1 MSVETGKVVAV
12 LGPSGSGK
20 TTMLRCI
27 SFLERAD
34 QGTVGFDDEFLDMSN
49 WDKKQIRNI
58 RMRMGFVS
66 QSLNLFMNMTAL
78 ENVMEGLVTARKMD
92 KEVAK
97 KKALDVI
104 ERVGLL
110 DKVDYYPQHLSG
122 GQQQR
127 IAIARALAA
136 DPEIILFDE
145 PTSALDPELTA
156 EVLSTIKRLAD
167 EGTTML
173 IVTHEMEFAA
183 SIADEVVFIENGE
196 IIEKAPAKE
205 FFTSPK
211 HKRSIAFVEKSYGHS
226 TGTSMGPDGAT
237 NGHNGE
243 ISG

>member
-1 MSVETGKVVAV
+1 MAV
-12 LGPSGSGK
+12 LGPSGGGK
-20 TTMLRCI
+20 TTLLRCI
-27 SFLERAD
+27 SFLERAE
-34 QGTVGFDDEFLDMSN
+34 QGTVGFDDDFLDMSK
-49 WDKKQIRNI
+49 WDKRKIRDI

-66 QSLNLFMNMTAL
+66 QSFNLFMNMTAL

-92 KEVAK
+92 KALARQ
-97 KKALDVI
+97 KALDVI
-104 ERVGLL
+104 ERVGLI
-110 DKVDYYPQHLSG
+110 DKIDYYPQHLSG

-136 DPEIILFDE
+136 DPEIILLDE

-156 EVLSTIKRLAD
+156 EVLATVKKLAD
-167 EGTTML
+167 EGTAML

-183 SIADEVVFIENGE
+183 SIADEIVFIENGV

-205 FFTSPK
+205 FFSSPK

-226 TGTSMGPDGAT
+226 TGTSVGPDGAT